1 LVIKPF
7 LRIELERTMS
17 DNIDQIK
24 EILAS
29 GSENQKKKALA
40 SLVKIGTIEV
50 VPIIKK
56 VAIDDSNVQIRYLAK
71 KALYLI
77 KKGFQIR
84 EPDLQI
90 KTQRQKSHINL
101 ESLEK
106 YLWHSK
112 PAYRIKAVQGAI
124 KFGDKRALPLLIKR
138 LEIEDDGEVKATL
151 ILALGTLGE
160 SEQAKIIVGFLKDAD
175 YRIRANTVEALEY
188 IGDESF
194 YPELIPCLEDED
206 NRVKSNA
213 IRALRNYG
221 TVNVLSILNTML
233 QSDQEVMRKSAL
245 FTLKFFPAD
254 EVESLLAKDPGTH
267 LVQPYFTAGT
277 RDEKKR
283 IIKIIVASKNVS
295 NAPLL
300 TEFLSREEDEITRAS
315 LLMALGKVGNLES
328 IEVLKQ
334 YLDDPVDRVRANVV
348 EAIGMLNP
356 DDIYDIL
363 HKHLADTNNRV
374 RANAV
379 VALKDCRQVNHYG
392 ILKEMIQSDQSLMK
406 LSAVYAIMDL
416 EREQLYVLLG
426 MLLEKEE
433 DQQVRQRAVES
444 LSILSERGSKMAQN
458 FINLRLRCS
467 KEPPLPRKTPEP
479 EEPPR
484 DEAVAAEPV
493 VETVEDA
500 AATELAAEPV
510 VETVEEEDSPK
521 EASSKAAEP
530 APAPADQGIVK
541 QQELPHTVDRYMH
554 DLVYGEREEK
564 LEALKRLSY
573 FDDGRIPGMVEMS
586 TFDPDEAVAETARRT
601 AGILSGEIE
610 IEETEGED
618 AAGDNPE
625 ASPEETSPL
634 ETLTGKLDEADAAER
649 VTIVQE
655 LWKLDVPGVEE
666 ALQLVMYDLDSS
678 VRMAALEGLR
688 CRGIAAEIPEGLDW
702 FESGAAFDIPEPTAE
717 PVAALVTAAEEVP
730 DESAVEGTLETET
743 AKAADSAAAV
753 YRRIAKEARASV
765 DKPDEPEKTAAEG
778 PAAEIKPADKA
789 LFNLYEQF
797 EETRKDE
804 SGSEEEGAAPKRR
817 TPAKSAAQMWFEKH
831 FSKADRAVFYF
842 TLIKHPDYDSFWN
855 ALCKRVFEDLEEYR
869 IYDLLKYHETKCQ
882 AVKDE
887 DTPKKTTPNK
897 TASVETAS
905 AETEAGSAEAGS
917 EEAEAAKADATLV
930 ELAKGAE
937 TAKSATASATELAAS
952 SSSAFS
958 EYIQSLIAK
967 HAKTEYSDDDGAL
980 QALPDCLRSIL
991 IGRNPKRSFIQ
1002 NINLDVDTIIKVI
1015 ECSGNMHYFERE
1027 IERKEAE
1034 MTRFSRKRDVDVETL
1049 EEEIYTHRKEIKE
1062 CSQKMKDIG
1071 HEFPAKFLQVDN
1083 NSIFNTYLNK
1093 KVKSLDRKAKRA
1105 FLAEL
1110 ARHKDQLSDVL
1121 EMVIPPKDRSRL
1133 IIFGGV
1139 DYKSVQRDGM
1149 ELAKECVF
1157 AEYLS
1162 ATTKALRF
1170 GLRFVSKGWCERK
1183 FDEIVDERYKHL
1195 AVEFSRKHRK
1205 K

>member
-1 LVIKPF
+1 
-7 LRIELERTMS
+7 MS

-586 TFDPDEAVAETARRT
+586 TFDPDEAVAETARRA

-730 DESAVEGTLETET
+730 DESAVEGTLEAEAKTET
-743 AKAADSAAAV
+743 AKAAH
-753 YRRIAKEARASV
+753 
-765 DKPDEPEKTAAEG
+765 T